1 MPRADSSTAQGRAR
15 ASVLDRALST
25 SRTISVTGPMAPLD
39 LDLIRTRLTQA
50 CTPTSRLTL
59 VPDPASKTWA
69 HDVTTAPEVCDR
81 PDLADLPIGEI
92 MTRLRNRPDPL
103 PRLEVLVCGQW
114 LVIDHTHGMGDGRLG
129 IEQIAGVASRHD
141 FPMTERF
148 ERSLPAD
155 AAWQAFRRHVLRH
168 PRRLRD
174 IMRLRSANATAPGD
188 HPVRTIT
195 DWRSSRC
202 AVTTAMRPGQT
213 AELKRAIADTGVR
226 MSSAAVTVALWRT
239 ALAAQGV
246 ALDERTQILF
256 DCRRYLDADHAEDHG
271 NFAVGIPLRFP
282 AGATPMEIGDRI
294 RSVAESGWPAAVLA
308 AGELRE
314 RVRPSKPGSD
324 PGQEPERV
332 EVPDRLRLSVSD
344 LGRIAIFGDIP
355 WEPAAA
361 SHHLFAYV
369 EPDGPDAASML
380 VSEIDGSR
388 SFTTTFCSDFIGR
401 SVIEAA
407 LDHLCEDPV
416 SLLNQL
422 LTRS

>member
-1 MPRADSSTAQGRAR
+1 MRRSRNPGAAGLQR
-15 ASVLDRALST
+15 ASVLDRALAT

-39 LDLIRTRLTQA
+39 LDVIR
-50 CTPTSRLTL
+50 SRLARAWTPNSRLSL
-59 VPDPASKTWA
+59 VPDPASAAWA
-69 HDVTTAPEVCDR
+69 HDVETRPQVCKR
-81 PDLADLPIGEI
+81 PDLADLPVGDI
-92 MTRLRNRPDPL
+92 MTHLRNRPEPL

-129 IEQIAGVASRHD
+129 VEQIAGVASRHE

-148 ERSLPAD
+148 ERSLPSA
-155 AAWQAFRRHVLRH
+155 AAWQALRRHVLRH

-174 IMRLRSANATAPGD
+174 IVRLRAANAAPPTD
-188 HPVRTIT
+188 APLRTIT
-195 DWRSSRC
+195 DWRSTRC
-202 AVTTAMRPGQT
+202 AVTAAMRPCQT

-226 MSSAAVTVALWRT
+226 MSSAAVTVGLWRA

-246 ALDERTQILF
+246 PLDDRTQILF
-256 DCRRYLDADHAEDHG
+256 DCRRYLDAEHAEDHG
-271 NFAVGIPLRFP
+271 NFAVGIPLLFP
-282 AGATPMEIGDRI
+282 PDATPMEIGDRI
-294 RSVAESGWPAAVLA
+294 RAVAESGWPAAILA
-308 AGELRE
+308 AGELRM
-314 RVRPSKPGSD
+314 RLRPSTPGEGTVPS
-324 PGQEPERV
+324 RV

-344 LGRIAIFGDIP
+344 LGRVGIFGDLP
-355 WEPAAA
+355 WEPASA

-388 SFTTTFCSDFIGR
+388 SFTTTFCSDFVGR
-401 SVIEAA
+401 PVIEAA

-416 SLLNQL
+416 SLLDRL